1 MQALETM
8 NPIRTMKVVSKV
20 FVVFVLLASLRN
32 AASAQAIDEIAA
44 LQNFRSL
51 ADGKLYQ
58 YLHSPVASERARAAI
73 ALGNIQDT
81 TSLDSLLPLLNDSSF
96 SVRRNAAFAIGQ
108 IAHRAGAGPLFSRLH
123 HETIPECVK
132 EIIDAIGKCG
142 GNEDER
148 SLTWIA
154 RDLPSEYHS
163 AVALSIA
170 RFAYRRVRDSLSS
183 EFVAGLL
190 RDSLSTEMATYA
202 VLRIGDS
209 SLVKRRISLILPNM
223 QHRSPN
229 VRMWTATIVGTLN
242 DSVALDAL
250 VKCAVHDEDWRVRV
264 NAVRAMR
271 TFSSETARPVL
282 FSLIA
287 DSNEHVSLAAFSVLN
302 AAAEKYLS
310 DDRHGSLVNFL
321 FDSLHYSWRQRGEA
335 ANLVAKAS
343 KERSIPQLV
352 RLLDGAPLFRSK
364 IISALGETQSAS
376 AISYLQR
383 ELLQENSGSVSAAIE
398 AYGKVI
404 TGKDEAL
411 QSEFCQHILPLL
423 DRRDVTISNSVAVA
437 LEDTSIRRSVR
448 MKCVPQLV
456 EAFKNLK
463 SPDELEVK
471 VEFINL
477 FGELKSADAVSI
489 LQGALHGDNRIA
501 AQAAAKALLKITGK
515 NFEGEISVAEK
526 SARFYTLGDFQLVS
540 RYRSAVVTTSKGNIT
555 IDFRADA
562 APFTVLNFI
571 LLAQKHFYDGVSFH
585 RVVPNF
591 VIQGGDPLATGFGGP
606 GYSICTEV
614 HPEALYLEGAVGLAS
629 AGKDTEGSQFFVAHC
644 PTPHLDGR
652 YTVFGYT
659 RDLDVVDRIQI
670 GDTILAVKLVD

>member
-1 MQALETM
+1 
-8 NPIRTMKVVSKV
+8 MKIVNKV
-20 FVVFVLLASLRN
+20 FIVIVFIASLRN
-32 AASAQAIDEIAA
+32 TASAQPIDEIAA
-44 LQNFRSL
+44 LQNSRSL
-51 ADGKLYQ
+51 ADGNLYQ
-58 YLHSPVASERARAAI
+58 FLHSPVASERARAAI

-81 TSLDSLLPLLNDSSF
+81 TSLHSLLPLLNDSSS
-96 SVRRNAAFAIGQ
+96 SVRRDVAFAIGQ
-108 IAHRAGAGPLFSRLH
+108 IAHPAGAAPLFLRLH

-142 GNEDER
+142 SKEDER
-148 SLTWIA
+148 SLRWIS
-154 RDLPSEYHS
+154 RDLPAEYHS
-163 AVALSIA
+163 AIALSIA

-202 VLRIGDS
+202 VMRIGDS
-209 SLVKRRISLILPNM
+209 SLVKRHISSILPNLH
-223 QHRSPN
+223 HRSPE
-229 VRMWTATIVGTLN
+229 VRMWTATIVGTVI
-242 DSVALDAL
+242 DSVTLDAL
-250 VKCAVHDEDWRVRV
+250 VKCAAHDKDWRVRV

-271 TFSSETARPVL
+271 TFSGEPARPIL

-302 AAAEKYLS
+302 ATAEKYLT
-310 DDRHGSLVNFL
+310 DDHHGSLINFL

-335 ANLVAKAS
+335 ANLMAKVS
-343 KERSIPQLV
+343 KERGIPQLV
-352 RLLDGAPLFRSK
+352 RFLDEAPLFRSK

-376 AISYLQR
+376 AIPYLQK
-383 ELLQENSGSVSAAIE
+383 ELLQKNSNPVSAAIE

-404 TGKDEAL
+404 TDKDEAL
-411 QSEFCQHILPLL
+411 QSEFCRHILPLL

-448 MKCVPQLV
+448 MECVPQLV
-456 EAFKNLK
+456 RAFKNLN

-471 VEFINL
+471 VEFTNL
-477 FGELKSADAVSI
+477 FGELKPADAVSI
-489 LQGALHGDNRIA
+489 LRSALHGDNRVA

-515 NFEGEISVAEK
+515 NYDREISVAEK
-526 SARFYTLGDFQLVS
+526 SASFYMPGDFQLLT
-540 RYRSAVVTTSKGNIT
+540 RYRSAIVKTTKGNIA
-555 IDFRADA
+555 IEFRTDA

-571 LLAQKHFYDGVSFH
+571 LLAQKHFYDGLTFH

-606 GYSICTEV
+606 GYTIRTEV
-614 HPEALYLEGAVGLAS
+614 HPEALYLEGAVGVAS
-629 AGKDTEGSQFFVAHC
+629 AGKDTEGSQFFVTHC

-670 GDTILAVKLVD
+670 GDTILRVNLIE